1 MNTIESK
8 VPSSAEAPEQSLDQD
23 MWLDTAL
30 EDTFPA
36 SDPISTFH
44 ADGAIFI
51 REAHPKTITGFPT
64 TTPADGPT
72 ATRRTPV

>member
-8 VPSSAEAPEQSLDQD
+8 VPSSAAAPEQSLDQEA
-23 MWLDTAL
+23 WLDTAL

-44 ADGAIFI
+44 ADGAIFL
-51 REAHPKTITGFPT
+51 REARAATFAACST
-64 TTPADGPT
+64 TTRAVDPHPV
-72 ATRRTPV
+72 RRA

>member
-8 VPSSAEAPEQSLDQD
+8 VSSSAAAPDQSLDQD
-23 MWLDTAL
+23 AWLDTAL

-51 REAHPKTITGFPT
+51 REARHTTISGFST
-64 TTPADGPT
+64 TTQTDEPMATPPA
-72 ATRRTPV
+72 RV